1 MGYEDG
7 FVRCLLG
14 TELCP
19 RCSDS
24 ALLSRPRPG
33 RWDTAEGPARSRPGG
48 PAGEARGAPE
58 PAAQEGAEGQREP
71 WCQAKRDAE
80 GAQSTACAGETP
92 QGIYAGP
99 VPEVCSLLLRLP
111 SAETAAPPRGLFAW

>member
-1 MGYEDG
+1 MRMALSGVSLAQSCAHG
-7 FVRCLLG
+7 AVTLLCSAGPVPGAG
-14 TELCP
+14 T
-19 RCSDS
+19 
-24 ALLSRPRPG
+24 RPRDPLG
-33 RWDTAEGPARSRPGG
+33 AAPVAQQ
-48 PAGEARGAPE
+48 GEARGAPE